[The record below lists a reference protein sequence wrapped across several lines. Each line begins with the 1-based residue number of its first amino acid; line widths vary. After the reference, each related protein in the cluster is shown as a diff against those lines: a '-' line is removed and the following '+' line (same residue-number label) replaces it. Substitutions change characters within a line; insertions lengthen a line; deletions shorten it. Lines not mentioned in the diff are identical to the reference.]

1 MGILCLSL
9 EESTL
14 NTSPVRSSLRQI
26 ERNQHGHPQ
35 VCEPHQG
42 RWHQEALLRGP
53 SRQGHHPHLLLRS
66 LLPAVR
72 GFTPILKDFYEEVD
86 GVEIIFVSSDQ
97 SQDAMV
103 AYMKESH
110 GDWWAVE
117 YGSDPV
123 KALKEHFGV
132 SGIPMLVVLN
142 KDGKLITKDGRGDV
156 SGKGPASVAHWK
168 KA

>member
-1 MGILCLSL
+1 MDILKSVNLIKADG
-9 EESTL
+9 TKK
-14 NTSPVRSSLRQI
+14 PSS
-26 ERNQHGHPQ
+26 
-35 VCEPHQG
+35 
-42 RWHQEALLRGP
+42 EALAGKDIILIYFSAHWCP
-53 SRQGHHPHLLLRS
+53 PC
-66 LLPAVR
+66 R

-156 SGKGPASVAHWK
+156 SDRWKNGKNRKMANWDDLLRTWQ
-168 KA
+168 

>member
-1 MGILCLSL
+1 MDILKSLSL
-9 EESTL
+9 IKADGTKK
-14 NTSPVRSSLRQI
+14 PSS
-26 ERNQHGHPQ
+26 
-35 VCEPHQG
+35 
-42 RWHQEALLRGP
+42 EALANKDIILIYFSAHWCP
-53 SRQGHHPHLLLRS
+53 PC
-66 LLPAVR
+66 R
-72 GFTPILKDFYEEVD
+72 GFTPILKDFYEVGANLPKNLDTNNDNTHLQEVD

-97 SQDAMV
+97 SQEAMV